1 MSKYVLD
8 TNVLISNPYSLYSFT
23 EQGTEIIITSATLGE
38 LDHLKSK
45 ESVSREA
52 RLAIRL
58 LSKVILNHSYED
70 IQKGIP
76 LNETNPAVHE
86 SIKIRIADYKGDED
100 FKLDQQDARIIA
112 TCKQEGATLI
122 TRDINMLLIA
132 MSSGCPAK
140 QYTGDD
146 TIKDSD
152 VLYTGYIQIDDF
164 WNTLEDISYRG
175 KTAIIP
181 YSTLPETDF
190 YVGMYI
196 YGKVGEREEFGKIED
211 VFEVY
216 GVVVEAEETY
226 LAVDTINNKEI
237 MNRKIMKAITPRDAF
252 QGMAFDAMLTHD
264 IDVVTLMGGAGS
276 GKTIQAVAGA
286 MQMINTGHYANLM
299 YVKADSPLAG
309 EVGFLPGTLGDK
321 LRPSVEPCI
330 TSLNILYKDS
340 ADPEKKV
347 DELIETNIVQFP
359 SLFYFRGRSIGH
371 PDAGKGT
378 VLIVD
383 ECQNLSNHEMKSII
397 SRCGENTLL
406 ILCGNIKQIDNPR
419 NTAVNN
425 GFVYAVEKFKNYEF
439 ARHVILKKIY
449 RSRLA
454 AFVEDN
460 F

>member
-76 LNETNPAVHE
+76 LNETNPAIHE
-86 SIKIRIADYKGDED
+86 SIIIRIADYKGDEH

-132 MSSGCPAK
+132 MSGGCPAK
-140 QYTGDD
+140 QFTGDD

-152 VLYTGYIQIDDF
+152 VLYSGYAQIDNF
-164 WNTLEDISYRG
+164 WSSLEDISYRG
-175 KTAIIP
+175 KIAIIP
-181 YSTLPETDF
+181 YSSLPDIEF

-196 YGKVGEREEFGKIED
+196 IGDGQ
-211 VFEVY
+211 VY
-216 GVVVEAEETY
+216 GIVVEAEETY
-226 LAVDTINNKEI
+226 LAVAPINQKEI
-237 MNRKIMKAITPRDAF
+237 MNRKIAKAISPRDEYQA
-252 QGMAFDAMLTHD
+252 MAFDAMLTQD
-264 IDVVTLMGGAGS
+264 VDVVSLLGGAGS
-276 GKTIQAVAGA
+276 GKTIQAVGGALHMIKAG
-286 MQMINTGHYANLM
+286 YFANMM
-299 YVKADSPLAG
+299 YVKADSPLSA
-309 EVGFLPGTLGDK
+309 EIGFLPGTLADK
-321 LRPSVEPCI
+321 LRPAIEPCI
-330 TSLNILYKDS
+330 TSLNNLLKDS
-340 ADPEKKV
+340 ADVDKAV
-347 DELIETNIVQFP
+347 DELIETNVVQFP
-359 SLFYFRGRSIGH
+359 SLHYFRGRSIGH

-406 ILCGNIKQIDNPR
+406 ILCGNINQIDNPR
-419 NTAVNN
+419 NTTVNN
-425 GFVYAVEKFKNYEF
+425 GFVYAVEKFKNYPHS
-439 ARHVILKKIY
+439 RHVILKTVY